1 MSPDSVSAR
10 ETSVHLVPTA
20 GWDGQLPPEEL
31 PGAWEPFL
39 ALRPERLASDQD
51 CFVRPETF
59 AAVGSELR
67 AWDPVHPYR
76 RGWRHTQLPETSPL
90 VEKK

>member
-39 ALRPERLASDQD
+39 ALRPERLASDQVSPVANIVSVTQKALKKY
-51 CFVRPETF
+51 F
-59 AAVGSELR
+59 LR
-67 AWDPVHPYR
+67 
-76 RGWRHTQLPETSPL
+76 E
-90 VEKK
+90 